1 MVNVDQAFLKSL
13 DRPIIIWLLSQEPI
27 HGYGIIK
34 ELKRLTGRKLTP
46 GFIYPYLNW
55 LEEKGFAVGEWV
67 ERNNRVAR
75 YYSLT
80 EKGEVL
86 LLKLRELFDMPLGD
100 ILISFL
106 PV

>member
-1 MVNVDQAFLKSL
+1 MVNTDQAFLRSL
-13 DRPIIIWLLSQEPI
+13 DRPVILWLMSREPI

-55 LEEKGFAVGEWV
+55 LEEKGYTVSEWI
-67 ERNNRVAR
+67 ERNNRTAK

-80 EKGEVL
+80 EKGETL
-86 LLKLRELFDMPLGD
+86 LNKIRELFDRPIGEAL
-100 ILISFL
+100 STFL
-106 PV
+106 F